1 MNMSNAWVVECLR
14 RKPYC
19 DDDNILNLVM
29 NLKVRV
35 YISFSKIFEN
45 DESKKLGDNYPSHL
59 YYQI

>member
-19 DDDNILNLVM
+19 DDDTILNLDM

-35 YISFSKIFEN
+35 YNSFSKIFEN
-45 DESKKLGDNYPSHL
+45 DKSKEIGR
-59 YYQI
+59 